1 MRATRLRC
9 EYLKAPTGL
18 DLPRPRLMWVC
29 EGGLRQTACEIE
41 AVMAEG
47 RPLWASGA
55 VEGSSMRLRWGG
67 PALTSR
73 AAVRWRVRLRD
84 EDAVWGEWSDWA
96 SFELG
101 LLRASDWE
109 AKWISGDYRPDRRRR
124 YPVDCFRRRFTAGE
138 VRRARLYITACGL
151 YEARINGRR
160 VGDFVLAP
168 GVTDYRKRVQYQV
181 YDVAAL
187 LREGEN
193 ELTVQLAD
201 GWYRGSCGAW
211 GLRNQYGAQT
221 KLLARL
227 ELTGADG
234 FTRSVVSGADWDWSN
249 DGPIRFADNQDGEI
263 VDARMA
269 PSYAGK
275 ARETRHPVPPTASD
289 NVPVTEHERFSPAL
303 ITTPSG
309 KTVLDFGQNIAG
321 YVRFSLEAR
330 AGQKI
335 SLRFGELLGEDGEFT
350 QKNIQCATKRRATPL
365 QQVEYTCRDGKN
377 DYKTTFAIFGFQYAL
392 VETDVPFAPEDFE
405 AIAVSSDLER
415 TGWFESSN
423 PLLDRFVENTVWS
436 TKNNH
441 ADLPTD
447 CPTRERHGWTGDAQ
461 LFCPTACWLFDY
473 APMARKYERDLTDG
487 QRKNGCFPQI
497 VPVGGT
503 DFYMRVMDGS
513 AGWSDAG
520 VLIPYEIYRRY
531 GDRDILAENYAAM
544 RAYARFKLRTLGRWY
559 PTALPTGVH
568 GAARRQIS
576 NYGQS
581 YGEWAEPADI
591 RAFTAS
597 DFVLPHP
604 EETTA
609 YIVLLMQRMSEIAA
623 ALGHAG
629 EAEEYKKAAENV
641 RRGYQALVETR
652 RHGLDTDRQ
661 AKLVRPLYLGLLDEK
676 QREYA
681 QKRLLKALD
690 GYGWRLGTGFLSTP
704 MILYVLAD
712 MDIEYACRLLENE
725 EIPGWLSMPK
735 NGATTIWESW
745 EGPRAQG
752 GVASLDHY
760 SKGAVCQW
768 LFDSLCGINLAG
780 ENRFLIAPRPG
791 GRFTRASAAYMSAF
805 GLVKSAWTRSEGEAE
820 FTVSVPSNCTALVR
834 LPDGSERE
842 QGPGTRSY
850 KIKEARHGH

>member
-9 EYLKAPTGL
+9 EYLKDPVGMDIL
-18 DLPRPRLMWVC
+18 RPRLMWNC
-29 EGGLRQTACEIE
+29 EGGVRQTAYELE
-41 AVMAEG
+41 AVSGEG
-47 RPLWASGA
+47 RPLWSSGA
-55 VEGSSMRLRWGG
+55 VESSSMRAQYAGE
-67 PALTSR
+67 ALASR
-73 AAVRWRVRLRD
+73 ASVRWRVRLRD
-84 EDAVWGEWSDWA
+84 EEAVWGEWSGWA

-101 LLRASDWE
+101 LLSAADWE
-109 AKWISGDYRPDRRRR
+109 AEWISGDHRVDRRRR
-124 YPVDCFRRRFTAGE
+124 YPVDCFRRRFSSGKTK
-138 VRRARLYITACGL
+138 RARLYITACGL
-151 YEARINGRR
+151 YEARINGER
-160 VGDFVLAP
+160 VGGFVLAP
-168 GVTDYRKRVQYQV
+168 GITDYRKRVQYQV

-211 GLRNQYGAQT
+211 GLRNQYGTQT

-227 ELTGADG
+227 ELTGEDG
-234 FTRSVVSGADWDWSN
+234 FVRCVASGPDWDWSN
-249 DGPIRFADNQDGEI
+249 DGPIRFADIQDGEVI
-263 VDARMA
+263 DARMA
-269 PSYAGK
+269 PSYAGR
-275 ARETRHPVPPTASD
+275 ARATKHPVVPTASD

-309 KTVLDFGQNIAG
+309 KKLLDFGQNIAG
-321 YVRFSLEAR
+321 YIRFSLDAR
-330 AGQKI
+330 AGQRVF
-335 SLRFGELLGEDGEFT
+335 LRFGELIGEDGEFT
-350 QKNIQCATKRRATPL
+350 QKNIQCATKKRATPL
-365 QQVEYTCRDGKN
+365 QQVEYICKGGKN
-377 DYKTTFAIFGFQYAL
+377 EYKTAFAIFGFQYVQ

-405 AIAVSSDLER
+405 AIAVSSDMER

-423 PLLDRFVENTVWS
+423 ELLNRFFENTVWS
-436 TKNNH
+436 AKNNH

-461 LFCPTACWLFDY
+461 LFCGTAAYIFDY
-473 APMARKYERDLTDG
+473 AAMARKYERDLTDG
-487 QRKNGCFPQI
+487 QHKNGCFPQI

-503 DFYMRVMDGS
+503 DFYMKVMDGS

-520 VLIPYEIYRRY
+520 VFIPWEIYRRY
-531 GDRDILAENYAAM
+531 GDRAILEENYDAM
-544 RAYARFKLRTLGRWY
+544 RAYTRFKLRTLGRWY
-559 PTALPTGVH
+559 PTARPTGVH
-568 GAARRQIS
+568 GRARRWVS

-581 YGEWAEPADI
+581 YGEWAEPAEI
-591 RAFTAS
+591 RPFAVS
-597 DFVLPHP
+597 DFIMPHP

-609 YIVLLMQRMSEIAA
+609 YIALLLDRMSGIAA
-623 ALGHAG
+623 ALGHDG
-629 EAEEYKKAAENV
+629 EAAEYAKAAGNV
-641 RRGYQALVETR
+641 RLGYQALVETG
-652 RHGLDTDRQ
+652 RHSLDTGRQ
-661 AKLVRPLYLGLLDEK
+661 AKLVRPLCLGLLSEK

-690 GYGWRLGTGFLSTP
+690 DYGWRLGTGFLSTP

-760 SKGAVCQW
+760 SKGAACQW
-768 LFDSLCGINLAG
+768 LFDSMCGINVEG

-791 GRFTRASAAYMSAF
+791 GRFTRASAEYLSVY
-805 GLVKSAWTRSEGEAE
+805 GLVKSGWLREAGQTE
-820 FTVSVPSNCTALVR
+820 FTVTVPANCTALVR

-842 QGPGTRSY
+842 QDPGTQHY
-850 KIKEARHGH
+850 TIQEA